1 MMAACIGEY
10 RGRFGVGP
18 ICRVLA
24 GSLGCGF
31 VTPRGCRMFKARPVS
46 RMRARHEALARDILG
61 IRADFFMAVYGYGKT
76 HAQLIARGRDP
87 KEVGPGQVPS
97 VMRGLGVRGVRR
109 GKTPVTTEPAKGA
122 GGGPDLVDRKFG
134 AEAPNRSHVA
144 DITYVRM
151 ADGSFGYT
159 AFVADVFARRIV
171 GRACATGM
179 GTQELPL
186 QALEQAISWA
196 ANHGGTEG
204 LVHHSDHGIQCIG
217 LVYATRVREFG
228 MLPSTGTVGDP
239 YDNAMAESADG
250 AYKTCLLYTSPSPRD
265 S

>member
-1 MMAACIGEY
+1 MAACIGEY

-144 DITYVRM
+144 DITYVRCVL
-151 ADGSFGYT
+151 SSCYRP
-159 AFVADVFARRIV
+159 V
-171 GRACATGM
+171 
-179 GTQELPL
+179 
-186 QALEQAISWA
+186 W
-196 ANHGGTEG
+196 
-204 LVHHSDHGIQCIG
+204 
-217 LVYATRVREFG
+217 REFSFRKSG
-228 MLPSTGTVGDP
+228 
-239 YDNAMAESADG
+239 
-250 AYKTCLLYTSPSPRD
+250 RF
-265 S
+265 